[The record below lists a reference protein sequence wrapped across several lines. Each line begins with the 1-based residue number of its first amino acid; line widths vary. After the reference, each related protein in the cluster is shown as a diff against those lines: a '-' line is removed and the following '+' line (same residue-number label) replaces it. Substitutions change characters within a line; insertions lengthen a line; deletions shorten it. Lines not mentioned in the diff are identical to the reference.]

1 MLTSQDL
8 DYLRSREVTERAEA
22 MDAADMVEADARLI
36 RADRLADLLWSIEQE
51 ESLSDVRLV
60 VERSA
65 N

>member
-8 DYLRSREVTERAEA
+8 DYLRSREVTERAGA

>member
-1 MLTSQDL
+1 M
-8 DYLRSREVTERAEA
+8 TERAGA